1 MKKKVLFLVMSLSL
15 LMLAGGCSKKDV
27 GSELEGTEVTP
38 TAAATVTG
46 AATDETA
53 TEVAPVREA
62 YEVSEFITLG
72 EYKGIEV
79 TVEKLEVSEED
90 IDAAIEADL
99 QANATEEEVTDR
111 AVETGDIVNI
121 DYEGL
126 KDDVAFEGGTA
137 QAYDLTIGSNS
148 FIPGFEEKL
157 IGAKIGDK
165 LKLDL
170 TFPADYSAA
179 ELAGQA
185 VVFNVTINSIKKSVI
200 PELTE
205 DYVKAN
211 TEYETIEAYREGSRA
226 TLQAENEET
235 MKNNKINSVLTAIID
250 NSEIASYPQTL
261 IDYYAFEMKDYY
273 TQYAAMFGMGFADFL
288 AASGLNEES
297 FATEQKS
304 YAESRAAQ
312 ELALNA
318 IIKAEK
324 MELTDAEYT
333 DGIAKIL
340 TDYGYK
346 TEEELFKTATK
357 EQIKESL
364 IWEKAVTFVTEQ
376 AVEL

>member
-1 MKKKVLFLVMSLSL
+1 MKKKVLLLVMSLSL

-27 GSELEGTEVTP
+27 ESELDGADVTP

-99 QANATEEEVTDR
+99 QANAKQEEVTDR

-126 KDDVAFEGGTA
+126 KEGVAFEGGTA
-137 QAYDLTIGSNS
+137 KAYDLTIGSNS

-185 VVFNVTINSIKKSVI
+185 VVFNVTVNSIKKSVV

-211 TEYETIEAYREGSRA
+211 TDYETIEAYREGSRA

-333 DGIAKIL
+333 EGIAKIL
-340 TDYGYK
+340 TDYGYE

>member
-1 MKKKVLFLVMSLSL
+1 
-15 LMLAGGCSKKDV
+15 
-27 GSELEGTEVTP
+27 
-38 TAAATVTG
+38 
-46 AATDETA
+46 
-53 TEVAPVREA
+53 
-62 YEVSEFITLG
+62 
-72 EYKGIEV
+72 
-79 TVEKLEVSEED
+79 
-90 IDAAIEADL
+90 L
-99 QANATEEEVTDR
+99 QAKATEEEVTDR

-126 KDDVAFEGGTA
+126 KDGVAFEGGTA
-137 QAYDLTIGSNS
+137 QAQNLTIGSNS

-170 TFPADYSAA
+170 TFPEEYSQSP

-185 VVFNVTINSIKKSVI
+185 VVFNVTVNSIKKSVV

-205 DYVKAN
+205 EYVKTN
-211 TEYETIEAYREGSRA
+211 TDYDTIDAYREGTRT
-226 TLQAENEET
+226 TLQATNEKT
-235 MKNNKINSVLTAIID
+235 MKDNKINSILTTIID

-261 IDYYAFEMKDYY
+261 IDYYAYEMKDYY

-288 AASGLNEES
+288 SASGLTEES

-324 MELTDAEYT
+324 IELTDAEYT
-333 DGIAKIL
+333 EGVAKIL
-340 TDYGYK
+340 TDYGYES
-346 TEEELFKTATK
+346 EEALFETATE